1 MSRMSDLWLE
11 VEELVYDAI
20 ADGCMYDGEVVKYV
34 NDRAPIKIERD
45 VVINILES
53 YVNFSHEGE
62 YYNA

>member
-53 YVNFSHEGE
+53 
-62 YYNA
+62 

>member
-1 MSRMSDLWLE
+1 MTGVQTCALP
-11 VEELVYDAI
+11 I
-20 ADGCMYDGEVVKYV
+20 CCMYDGEVVKYV
-34 NDRAPIKIERD
+34 NDRAPIKTERD